1 MANLNKIPVV
11 WSGGPGMPGV
21 SIFYSDSVSG
31 PPLGA
36 LGAFFTAIKAS
47 FPTGLSWTIP
57 GSGDVLDSSTGVLN
71 GSWSAAGGSTVAAS
85 GAATSYAGAAG
96 AFVRWQTSGIV
107 NGRRVKGRTFLVPL
121 ISSVYA
127 SGVIQTGTVSAF
139 QSAANTFV
147 ASAGAD
153 MRIWHRPTAGAGG
166 IAYPITA
173 AVVPNLATVLRSRR
187 D

>member
-1 MANLNKIPVV
+1 M
-11 WSGGPGMPGV
+11 
-21 SIFYSDSVSG
+21 
-31 PPLGA
+31 
-36 LGAFFTAIKAS
+36 
-47 FPTGLSWTIP
+47 
-57 GSGDVLDSSTGVLN
+57 
-71 GSWSAAGGSTVAAS
+71 
-85 GAATSYAGAAG
+85 
-96 AFVRWQTSGIV
+96 VRWQTSGIV

-121 ISSVYA
+121 INTTYG
-127 SGVIQTGTVSAF
+127 SGVIGAGTVSAI
-139 QSAANTFV
+139 QSAADTFV